1 MTTTRRKTAVVLLG
15 LALLAGTSLYAS
27 MVRMMDLGELCSRA
41 GMIFRGT
48 VIEVTAGTLELGGGE
63 LPTVTYRV
71 RVDEAFKG
79 DFSDVKDGVAYVDVR
94 MVGAVKDLPDG
105 NLRRFS
111 KLPELPQLEPG
122 QEYVLMTTT
131 PGPTGLSTTVGIGQG
146 CFDLFYEDKVK
157 MAVNELRNQGLYD
170 GPVAYNQLADDIR
183 AHLAP

>member
-1 MTTTRRKTAVVLLG
+1 MTAMGRKTAAVLIGLVLLTG
-15 LALLAGTSLYAS
+15 ASLSAT

-48 VIEVTAGTLELGGGE
+48 VVDVTPGTLELGGGE
-63 LPTVTYRV
+63 LPTVTYRM

-94 MVGAVKDLPDG
+94 MVGAVKESPVG
-105 NLRRFS
+105 NIQRFS

-131 PGPTGLSTTVGIGQG
+131 PGPTGLSATVGIGQG
-146 CFDLFYEDKVK
+146 CFDLYYEDKVE
-157 MAVNELRNQGLYD
+157 MAVNELHNQGLYD
-170 GPVAYNQLADDIR
+170 GPVTYTQLADDIR
-183 AHLAP
+183 AHLGQ